1 MYNPLNSSDRNKAS
15 KVSKYD
21 IAEQKHNQTNGDFDS
36 PESDFS
42 GFYVSLVPYSDMM
55 TLLLIFFV
63 FFYLIKDTEL
73 GWQSVAEEQNKKIL
87 SENEVAIDSTLYEEV
102 ADLNEKV
109 ISIPGE
115 ILFESGSADLKWNS
129 QSTLLNIANEIQE
142 VISDGDDWSIRIEGH
157 TDNIPISTTRYASNW
172 ELSTARALSIV
183 KFFLRNNFFS
193 ADQLQI
199 MGYGEF
205 KPIAS
210 NNSEENREKNRR
222 VEIKLSKE
230 RKKEIN

>member
-1 MYNPLNSSDRNKAS
+1 MFSSSDDKRKN

-21 IAEQKHNQTNGDFDS
+21 IAEGNHQQQGSEFDS

-63 FFYLIKDTEL
+63 FFYLVKDTEI
-73 GWQSVAEEQNKKIL
+73 GWQTVAEEQSKKML
-87 SENEVAIDSTLYEEV
+87 SSNEVAIDSTLYEEV

-115 ILFESGSADLKWNS
+115 ILFESGEATLKWNS
-129 QSTLLNIANEIQE
+129 QDTLLEIAKEIQAI
-142 VISDGDDWSIRIEGH
+142 ISDKDSWSIRIEGH
-157 TDNIPISTTRYASNW
+157 TDNVPISNSRYASNW

-183 KFFLRNNFFS
+183 KFFLRNDYFS

-205 KPIAS
+205 KPLVP
-210 NNSEENREKNRR
+210 NDTEVNREKNRR
-222 VEIKLSKE
+222 VEIKLSKQ
-230 RKKEIN
+230 RKEELN

>member
-1 MYNPLNSSDRNKAS
+1 MFNSFQNRRKS

-21 IAEQKHNQTNGDFDS
+21 IAEENQSQQGREFDS

-73 GWQSVAEEQNKKIL
+73 GWQNVSEEQSKKML
-87 SENEVAIDSTLYEEV
+87 SENEVAVDSTLYEQV

-115 ILFESGSADLKWNS
+115 ILFESGDADLKWSS
-129 QSTLLNIANEIQE
+129 QATLLEIAEDIE
-142 VISDGDDWSIRIEGH
+142 KIISDGDNWSIRIEGH
-157 TDNIPISTTRYASNW
+157 TDNVPISTSRYSSNW

-183 KFFLRNNFFS
+183 KFFLRNNYFS
-193 ADQLQI
+193 PDQLQI

-205 KPIAS
+205 KPIS
-210 NNSEENREKNRR
+210 PNDTKENRERNRR
-222 VEIKLSKE
+222 VEIKLSKQ
-230 RKKEIN
+230 RKEEI

>member
-1 MYNPLNSSDRNKAS
+1 MFNSHYNRRKT

-21 IAEQKHNQTNGDFDS
+21 IAEENHSLHGREFDS

-63 FFYLIKDTEL
+63 FFYLIKDTEI
-73 GWQSVAEEQNKKIL
+73 GWESVAEEQSKKML
-87 SENEVAIDSTLYEEV
+87 SENQIAVDSTLYEEV

-115 ILFESGSADLKWNS
+115 ILFESGEAELKWDS
-129 QSTLLNIANEIQE
+129 QATLLEIAKEIQ
-142 VISDGDDWSIRIEGH
+142 VIISDGDKWSIRIEGH
-157 TDNIPISTTRYASNW
+157 TDNVPISTSRYASNW

-183 KFFLRNNFFS
+183 KFFLRNSYFS

-205 KPIAS
+205 KPIAP
-210 NNSEENREKNRR
+210 NDTKENREKNRR
-222 VEIKLSKE
+222 VEIKLSKQ
-230 RKKEIN
+230 RKEEII

>member
-1 MYNPLNSSDRNKAS
+1 MFNSFINRRKNK
-15 KVSKYD
+15 VNKYD
-21 IAEQKHNQTNGDFDS
+21 ITESNQNHSGEEFDS

-63 FFYLIKDTEL
+63 FFYLVKDTEL
-73 GWQSVAEEQNKKIL
+73 GWKTVADEQSKKVL
-87 SENEVAIDSTLYEEV
+87 STNEVAIDSTLYEEV
-102 ADLNEKV
+102 VDLNEKV

-115 ILFESGSADLKWNS
+115 ILFESGEANLKWNS
-129 QSTLLNIANEIQE
+129 QGTLLEIAKEIQA
-142 VISDGDDWSIRIEGH
+142 VISDGDKWSIRIEGH
-157 TDNIPISTTRYASNW
+157 TDNIPISNSRYASNW

-183 KFFLRNNFFS
+183 KFFLRNDYFS

-205 KPIAS
+205 KPLVP
-210 NNSEENREKNRR
+210 NDTEMNREKNRR
-222 VEIKLSKE
+222 VEIKLSKQ
-230 RKKEIN
+230 RKEEI

>member
-1 MYNPLNSSDRNKAS
+1 MFNSLNDKD
-15 KVSKYD
+15 KIKTSKYD
-21 IAEQKHNQTNGDFDS
+21 IAEDHQNRQGNEFDS

-63 FFYLIKDTEL
+63 FFYLIKDTEI
-73 GWQSVAEEQNKKIL
+73 GWQNVAEEQSKKIL
-87 SENEVAIDSTLYEEV
+87 SENEVAVDSTLYEEV

-115 ILFESGSADLKWNS
+115 ILFESGKADLKWDS
-129 QSTLLNIANEIQE
+129 QSTLLDIAREIQAI
-142 VISDGDDWSIRIEGH
+142 ISDGDSWSIRIEGH
-157 TDNIPISTTRYASNW
+157 TDNIPISTTRFASNW

-183 KFFLRNNFFS
+183 KFFLRNNYFS

-205 KPIAS
+205 KPLAPNDTEI
-210 NNSEENREKNRR
+210 NREKNRR
-222 VEIKLSKE
+222 VEIKLSKQ
-230 RKKEIN
+230 RKEELK

>member
-1 MYNPLNSSDRNKAS
+1 MFNSSDDKRKN

-21 IAEQKHNQTNGDFDS
+21 IAEGNQQQQGREFDS

-63 FFYLIKDTEL
+63 FFYLVKDTEI
-73 GWQSVAEEQNKKIL
+73 GWQTVAEEQSKKML
-87 SENEVAIDSTLYEEV
+87 SSNEVAIDSTLYEEV

-115 ILFESGSADLKWNS
+115 ILFESGEATLKWNS
-129 QSTLLNIANEIQE
+129 QDTLLEIAKEIQAI
-142 VISDGDDWSIRIEGH
+142 ISDQDSWSIRIEGH
-157 TDNIPISTTRYASNW
+157 TDNVPISNSRYASNW

-183 KFFLRNNFFS
+183 KFFLRNDYFS

-205 KPIAS
+205 KPLVP
-210 NNSEENREKNRR
+210 NDTEVNREKNRR
-222 VEIKLSKE
+222 VEIKLSKQ
-230 RKKEIN
+230 RKEDLN

>member
-1 MYNPLNSSDRNKAS
+1 MFSSSDDKRKN

-21 IAEQKHNQTNGDFDS
+21 IAEGNQQHQGSEFDS

-63 FFYLIKDTEL
+63 FFYLVKDTEI
-73 GWQSVAEEQNKKIL
+73 GWQTVAEEQSKKML
-87 SENEVAIDSTLYEEV
+87 SSNEVAIDSTLYEEV

-115 ILFESGSADLKWNS
+115 ILFESGEATLKWNS
-129 QSTLLNIANEIQE
+129 QDTLLEIAKEIQAI
-142 VISDGDDWSIRIEGH
+142 ISDKDSWSIRIEGH
-157 TDNIPISTTRYASNW
+157 TDNVPISNSRYASNW

-183 KFFLRNNFFS
+183 KFFLRNDYFS

-205 KPIAS
+205 KPLVP
-210 NNSEENREKNRR
+210 NDTEVNREKNRR
-222 VEIKLSKE
+222 VEIKLSKQ
-230 RKKEIN
+230 RKEELN

>member
-1 MYNPLNSSDRNKAS
+1 MFNSLKDRDKIKTN
-15 KVSKYD
+15 KYD
-21 IAEQKHNQTNGDFDS
+21 IAEDQHKGQDFDS

-63 FFYLIKDTEL
+63 FFYLIKDTEI
-73 GWQSVAEEQNKKIL
+73 GWQNVADQQAQKIL
-87 SENEVAIDSTLYEEV
+87 SENEVAVDSTLYEEV
-102 ADLNEKV
+102 SDLNEKV

-115 ILFESGSADLKWNS
+115 ILFESGKADLKWNS
-129 QSTLLNIANEIQE
+129 QSTLLDIAKEIQS
-142 VISDGDDWSIRIEGH
+142 IIDDGDSWSIRIEGH
-157 TDNIPISTTRYASNW
+157 TDNIPISTTKYASNW

-183 KFFLRNNFFS
+183 KFFLRNNYFS

-205 KPIAS
+205 KPIAP
-210 NNSEENREKNRR
+210 NDTEINREKNRR
-222 VEIKLSKE
+222 VEIKLSKQ
-230 RKKEIN
+230 RKEES

>member
-1 MYNPLNSSDRNKAS
+1 MFNSQGNEKKK
-15 KVSKYD
+15 KVCKYD
-21 IAEQKHNQTNGDFDS
+21 IAENNHSHQGADFDS

-63 FFYLIKDTEL
+63 FFYLVKDTEI
-73 GWQSVAEEQNKKIL
+73 GWQSVAEEQSKKML
-87 SENEVAIDSTLYEEV
+87 STNEVAIDSTLYEEV

-115 ILFESGSADLKWNS
+115 ILFESGQANLKWNS
-129 QSTLLNIANEIQE
+129 QDTLLEIAKEIQS
-142 VISDGDDWSIRIEGH
+142 IINDGDNWSIRIEGH
-157 TDNIPISTTRYASNW
+157 TDNIPISNSVYASNW

-183 KFFLRNNFFS
+183 KFFLRNDYFS

-205 KPIAS
+205 KPIAP
-210 NNSEENREKNRR
+210 NDTAVNREKNRR
-222 VEIKLSKE
+222 VEIKLSKQ
-230 RKKEIN
+230 RKED